1 MLRSNT
7 SGSVG
12 TANAVILNKQKIAA
26 KRTMFLIWNIIGRV
40 AVNL

>member
-12 TANAVILNKQKIAA
+12 TANAVILSKQKVAA
-26 KRTMFLIWNIIGRV
+26 KRIMFLLWNIIGRV
-40 AVNL
+40 AANL